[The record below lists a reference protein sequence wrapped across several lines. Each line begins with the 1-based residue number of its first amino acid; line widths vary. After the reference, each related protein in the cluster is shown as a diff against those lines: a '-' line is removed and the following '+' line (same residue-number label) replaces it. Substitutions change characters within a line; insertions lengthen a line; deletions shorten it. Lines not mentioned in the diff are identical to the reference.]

1 MGRTWDSPV
10 GNLYCST
17 LVRLQPGDP
26 LPHTLALVAA
36 NSVHALVAPLCAG
49 QARIKWPNDILV
61 DGAKIAGIL
70 LERTGDAIIV
80 GIGLNVTDHP
90 SNLDRPVTSLI
101 AQGAADAEAGALLD
115 RLVQIFVH
123 WLAIWRA
130 QGLDPV
136 RTHWLLNAHP
146 TGTPMRVQQP
156 DGYMVEGAFD
166 TLDRQGMLILR
177 LANGQSRAIHAGDIF
192 LI

>member
-1 MGRTWDSPV
+1 M
-10 GNLYCST
+10 
-17 LVRLQPGDP
+17 
-26 LPHTLALVAA
+26 
-36 NSVHALVAPLCAG
+36 
-49 QARIKWPNDILV
+49 V

-70 LERTGDAIIV
+70 LERNGDTIV
-80 GIGLNVTDHP
+80 IGIGLNVTDHP
-90 SNLDRPVTSLI
+90 RDLDRPVTSLA
-101 AQGAADAEAGALLD
+101 AQGAKDAEAGALLD
-115 RLVQIFVH
+115 RLAQIFAH

-136 RTHWLLNAHP
+136 RTHWLLNGHP
-146 TGTPMRVQQP
+146 AGTPMRVQQP
-156 DGYMVEGAFD
+156 DGSTVEGAFE